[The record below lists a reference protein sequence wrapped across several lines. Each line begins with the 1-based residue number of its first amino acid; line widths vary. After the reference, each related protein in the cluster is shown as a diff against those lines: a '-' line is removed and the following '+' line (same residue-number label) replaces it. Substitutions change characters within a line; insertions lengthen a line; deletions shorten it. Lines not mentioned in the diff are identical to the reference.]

1 MYPRSQARHR
11 NREATVYLP
20 ALGGEG
26 PRLDRTVRIYKCTQ
40 ASSAR
45 ESLTCCG
52 ALFAVSTEASCS
64 SFMGKQHWCDLK
76 AVELIVWQR
85 RIDQTVRPIER
96 SLRGKAARQRTVE

>member
-1 MYPRSQARHR
+1 MYPRSQERHR

-20 ALGGEG
+20 ALGGDG
-26 PRLDRTVRIYKCTQ
+26 PRLDGTVRIYKCSQ
-40 ASSAR
+40 ASSAE
-45 ESLTCCG
+45 ESLTCCA
-52 ALFAVSTEASCS
+52 ALLAVSTEASGFS
-64 SFMGKQHWCDLK
+64 VMGNQHWCDLK